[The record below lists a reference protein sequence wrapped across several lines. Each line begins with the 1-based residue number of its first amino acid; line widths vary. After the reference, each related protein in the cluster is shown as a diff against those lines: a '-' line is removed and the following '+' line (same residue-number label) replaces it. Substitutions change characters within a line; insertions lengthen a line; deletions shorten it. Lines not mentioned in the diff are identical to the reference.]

1 MTVAHET
8 PEFHVEPGDADP
20 TDSLNPSK
28 DTGPQ
33 PYQDIILLADILD
46 DLERVRIANE
56 NRWRSL
62 TSEEDWGKG
71 IPEKQVEFIAAL
83 IENLKVQEHGAVLA
97 LKRAV
102 RTSPLGEWQKA
113 NTPYGEKTLGRFLKE
128 VGDPAWHYAADRPRT
143 LSELRA
149 YCGLHVWPTHM
160 PPGNQYEGGGS
171 GSDTHSATDTHGSS
185 GVAPHLVR
193 GKQANWSTQA
203 KTRLY
208 LIAEGQMKNRNSKF
222 RPVYDDGRYKYA
234 EAVHQTECKRCGP
247 KGKPAQVESE
257 LSNGHKHAR
266 AMRLLMKAI
275 LADIWRA
282 ASMFGMSNQIELD
295 VPAEPSQ

>member
-1 MTVAHET
+1 MTVAQVSDESQSN
-8 PEFHVEPGDADP
+8 VGDADP
-20 TDSLNPSK
+20 NPEMKSIK
-28 DTGPQ
+28 GSGPQ

-62 TSEEDWGKG
+62 TSVEDWGKG

-83 IENLKVQEHGAVLA
+83 IENLKAQEHGAVLA

-143 LSELRA
+143 LAELRA
-149 YCGLHVWPTHM
+149 YCGLHVV
-160 PPGNQYEGGGS
+160 
-171 GSDTHSATDTHGSS
+171 D
-185 GVAPHLVR
+185 GVAPHHVR
-193 GKQANWSTQA
+193 GQQSNWSDKA
-203 KTRLY
+203 KMRLY
-208 LIAEGQMKNRNSKF
+208 LIAEGQMKNRNSKW

-234 EAVHQTECKRCGP
+234 GAVHIFECKRCGP
-247 KGKPAQVESE
+247 KGKPAQVGSD
-257 LSNGHKHAR
+257 LSKGHKHFR
-266 AMRLLMKAI
+266 AMRLLSKAI

-282 ASMFGMSNQIELD
+282 ASKSVVTNQSTTD
-295 VPAEPSQ
+295 VPAEPTQ

>member
-1 MTVAHET
+1 MTVAHST
-8 PEFHVEPGDADP
+8 AEPQVSNGDADSNSRLTP
-20 TDSLNPSK
+20 MVLL
-28 DTGPQ
+28 GPQ

-71 IPEKQVEFIAAL
+71 IPAIQIDFIAGL
-83 IENLKVQEHGAVLA
+83 IENLKAQEHGAVLA

-102 RTSPLGEWQKA
+102 RKSPLGVWQKA

-128 VGDPAWHYAADRPRT
+128 VGDPAWHYAKDRPRT
-143 LSELRA
+143 LAELRA
-149 YCGLHVWPTHM
+149 YCGLHVWPTHGSG
-160 PPGNQYEGGGS
+160 GNHRRSGGS
-171 GSDTHSATDTHGSS
+171 GSDTHAPRDTQMDS

-193 GKQANWSTQA
+193 GRQANWSTQA

-234 EAVHQTECKRCGP
+234 ESTHQVECKRCGP
-247 KGKPAQVESE
+247 KGKPAQVGSE
-257 LSNGHKHAR
+257 LSKGHQHAR
-266 AMRLLMKAI
+266 AMRLLMKEI

-282 ASMFGMSNQIELD
+282 ASKDEVANQTAID
-295 VPAEPSQ
+295 APAEVPE

>member
-1 MTVAHET
+1 MTV
-8 PEFHVEPGDADP
+8 VQYQIEPQPSNGDADLRSESI
-20 TDSLNPSK
+20 T
-28 DTGPQ
+28 TFGMGPQ

-62 TSEEDWGKG
+62 TSTEDWGKG
-71 IPEKQVEFIAAL
+71 IPEPQVDFIAGL
-83 IENLKVQEHGAVLA
+83 IDNLKIQEHGAVLA

-102 RTSPLGEWQKA
+102 RKSPLGEWQKT

-128 VGDPAWHYAADRPRT
+128 VGDPAWHYAEARPRT
-143 LSELRA
+143 LAELRA
-149 YCGLHVWPTHM
+149 YCGLHVWR
-160 PPGNQYEGGGS
+160 
-171 GSDTHSATDTHGSS
+171 SDTQSTTDTQGED

-193 GKQANWSTQA
+193 GQQANWSTQA

-234 EAVHQTECKRCGP
+234 DATHQVECKRCGP
-247 KGKPAQVESE
+247 KGKPAQVGSE
-257 LSNGHKHAR
+257 LSKGHQHAR

-282 ASMFGMSNQIELD
+282 ASNKLPTNHSGRD
-295 VPAEPSQ
+295 APAGVPE